1 MSDQSDAPSVTTLP
15 ELLAVAYQIEVDAV
29 ERYEMLADQM
39 ETHNNQELAAVFR
52 DLARAEGIHATEIKR
67 MAGNV
72 DVESLGMELGQWSTG
87 ESPEAADLSSAHYMM
102 TRAEALR
109 MALAGEERALAFFQ
123 EVVKTVDDPQ
133 VKKLALELVE
143 EEKEHVEL
151 CHTLI
156 RRHDKPLRRLGIED
170 PDAPEPQG

>member
-1 MSDQSDAPSVTTLP
+1 MSDQPDAPSVSSLP

-29 ERYEMLADQM
+29 ERYRMLADQM
-39 ETHNNQELAAVFR
+39 ETHNNAELAAVFR
-52 DLARAEGIHATEIKR
+52 DLARAEGIHAAEIKR
-67 MAGNV
+67 MAGDV
-72 DVESLGMELGQWSTG
+72 DVDLLGPAVAQWRTG
-87 ESPEAADLSSAHYMM
+87 DSPEAADLSSAHYMM

-123 EVVKTVDDPQ
+123 EVVTTVDDPD
-133 VKKLALELVE
+133 VKKLAQELAE
-143 EEKEHVEL
+143 EEQEHVEL

-156 RRHDKPLRRLGIED
+156 RRHDKPLRRLGNED